1 MGEEARVARPKPPAQ
16 PVRGASPAG
25 AMGRVAATLA
35 SLGHA
40 TSGHGSYF
48 AVHRRRYEAM
58 ITTLAE
64 IGCGPDVLELGAYP
78 YHLTAGLREAGF
90 AVVGADLEPG
100 RSGEVIEAFRLDVRR
115 CDIEREKLPFPDER
129 FDAVVVAEI
138 LEHLRVDPLFAL
150 AEANRVLRP
159 DGRLVLT
166 TPNLYSAQNIAR
178 FALGRGFSDPV
189 AEFAKLRAVGHMG
202 HVREYAPREVAS
214 FLRYAGFRVGRHRF
228 ADYSSP
234 LRRRDRLKLA
244 AAKVLPRRWL
254 AFQEIVA
261 VKAGPAP
268 RLHPLR

>member
-1 MGEEARVARPKPPAQ
+1 MGQVRVADPA
-16 PVRGASPAG
+16 A
-25 AMGRVAATLA
+25 AMERVAATLA
-35 SLGHA
+35 ALGHS
-40 TSGHGSYF
+40 TSGRGSYF
-48 AVHRRRYEAM
+48 AAHRRRYEAM
-58 ITTLAE
+58 IEMLAE
-64 IGCGPDVLELGAYP
+64 VGSGPDVLELGSYP
-78 YHLTAGLREAGF
+78 GHLTAGLRQAGF

-100 RSGEVIEAFRLDVRR
+100 RCGDVIEAFRLDMHR
-115 CDIEREKLPFPDER
+115 CDIEREKLPFSDDR

-159 DGRLVLT
+159 EGLLIVT

-189 AEFAKLRAVGHMG
+189 TEFAKLRVIGHMG

-214 FLRYAGFRVGRHRF
+214 FLRYAGFRVSRHRF

-234 LRRRDRLKLA
+234 LRGRDRLKLA

-254 AFQEIVA
+254 TFQEIVA
-261 VKAGPAP
+261 EKVGPAP